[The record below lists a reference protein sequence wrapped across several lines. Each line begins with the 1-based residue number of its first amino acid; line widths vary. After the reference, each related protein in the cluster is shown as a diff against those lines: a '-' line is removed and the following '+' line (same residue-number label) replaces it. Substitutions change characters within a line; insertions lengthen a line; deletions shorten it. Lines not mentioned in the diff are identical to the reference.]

1 MTFQTLLA
9 FGIPIMFGLS
19 TLGGALGLGQAVA
32 AALEATGRQPE
43 ASAKIQQTMLLGCAF
58 IEALSLFSF
67 VVMIILQGKL
77 Q

>member
-1 MTFQTLLA
+1 MTFQTILA
-9 FGIPIMFGLS
+9 FGIPIMFGIS

-43 ASAKIQQTMLLGCAF
+43 ASSKIQQTMLLGCAF
-58 IEALSLFSF
+58 IEALTLFSF
-67 VVMIILQGKL
+67 VVVVILQGKL